1 MATQNFDKLNILK
14 RYSEPYHEYFGVM
27 MLTKEQKRQRERLAV
42 LLEEAIA
49 VFFEMYRTRQEMG
62 VLSEVQLKQE
72 FTYLV
77 YDVVSGKGYFED
89 EAQEDK
95 YITDLVNETYRATEE
110 NLAKHPNDYDYTG
123 NKPYWISDDRAM
135 FIAENE
141 ANTIINGY
149 EFEEA
154 KAQGKTHKIW
164 KSYADDKVRPTHQ
177 EVDVT
182 MIPIDDYFDVGAAQ
196 LLYPKDITSEFS
208 TGIDHPEEIINCRCC
223 ALYI

>member
-164 KSYADDKVRPTHQ
+164 MSYGDDRVRPTHQ
-177 EVDVT
+177 IVDGAKV
-182 MIPIDDYFDVGAAQ
+182 PLDSYFDVGAARM
-196 LLYPKDITSEFS
+196 LFPKDVISTFS
-208 TGIDHPEEIINCRCC
+208 TGAAHPEEVVGCRC
-223 ALYI
+223 ALKFV